1 MNKNLT
7 AKQKFENLFSKL
19 RGEKEQETSN
29 IGLYELHTLPSSKQW
44 YLKFENATGKN
55 ATLPGRLTEQQIID
69 CINENPGKDQFQI
82 REILKEKYPSLFR
95 SEFAYG
101 FNLLRNGKNNCLLT
115 WCNSNNKCGAIQPG
129 YESLVMDYLSGNP
142 DLASRFG
149 KGEINSKQLCD
160 TINSYFNKVV
170 IRTRKSNGEY
180 FHVKASNKVER
191 QDTLKICEKEQD
203 HQVDN
208 LVYNPIMK
216 PLIQNKED
224 AELAVAKENVEEI
237 RSLKCPRCGEQL
249 RLCINRGS
257 KVTRNRGEIFFGCS
271 NYSKNSRSDCRYT
284 LPINGL
290 VYVLHRDMIDEFMYK
305 NADSKAHLPLDIIYY
320 RKYVKLY
327 HKIFAGRR

>member
-1 MNKNLT
+1 MNENLT

-29 IGLYELHTLPSSKQW
+29 IGLYELHTMPSSKQW
-44 YLKFENATGKN
+44 YLKFVNIPGN
-55 ATLPGRLTEQQIID
+55 VFLPGRLKEQQIID
-69 CINENPGKDQFQI
+69 CINANPGKDQFQI
-82 REILKEKYPSLFR
+82 REALQEKYGQLFR
-95 SEFAYG
+95 SEFGYG
-101 FNLLRNGKNNCLLT
+101 FNLLKNGKNNPLLV

-129 YESLVMDYLSGNP
+129 YENLVMDYLDSNP
-142 DLASRFG
+142 ELKSRFA
-149 KGEINSKQLCD
+149 KGEINSKQLSSI
-160 TINSYFNKVV
+160 INSYFNKAV

-191 QDTLKICEKEQD
+191 QDTLKIREKEQE
-203 HQVDN
+203 HQTDN
-208 LVYNPIMK
+208 LVYNPLMK

-224 AELAVAKENVEEI
+224 AELAVAKKYLEEI

-271 NYSKNSRSDCRYT
+271 NYAKNSRSDCRYT
-284 LPINGL
+284 LPITGL
-290 VYVLHRDMIDEFMYK
+290 VYVLHRDMIDEFIYK

-320 RKYVKLY
+320 RKYVKMY

>member
-1 MNKNLT
+1 MNENLT
-7 AKQKFENLFSKL
+7 TKQKFENLFQRLK
-19 RGEKEQETSN
+19 GEKEQEPSN
-29 IGLYELHTLPSSKQW
+29 IGPYELHTLPSSKQW

-129 YESLVMDYLSGNP
+129 YESLVMNYLSGNP

-170 IRTRKSNGEY
+170 IRTRKSKNGEY

-191 QDTLKICEKEQD
+191 QDTLKICEKEQE
-203 HQVDN
+203 HQTDN
-208 LVYNPIMK
+208 LVHNPLMK
-216 PLIQNKED
+216 PLIKNKED
-224 AELAVAKENVEEI
+224 AELAVAKEYVEEI

-290 VYVLHRDMIDEFMYK
+290 VYAMHRDMIDEFMYK
-305 NADSKAHLPLDIIYY
+305 NAERSKYY
-320 RKYVKLY
+320 DYR
-327 HKIFAGRR
+327 HT